1 VNLSLPWSNDG
12 SGQSTTITTTFVV
25 VVLAA
30 LLGLFL
36 LRHFFGDIRLD
47 AGVK

>member
-1 VNLSLPWSNDG
+1 MNLPW
-12 SGQSTTITTTFVV
+12 QSDPNSPDTHITTTFVV

-36 LRHFFGDIRLD
+36 LRHFFGDVRLD

>member
-1 VNLSLPWSNDG
+1 MSLSLPWSGDG
-12 SGQSTTITTTFVV
+12 PATPITTTFAV
-25 VVLAA
+25 VVLFAIIA
-30 LLGLFL
+30 LVL

>member
-1 VNLSLPWSNDG
+1 VNLPWNSEDG
-12 SGQSTTITTTFVV
+12 STPTHITTTFVI